1 MDEDMQIILDYL
13 LPALQQTR
21 GGRKIVSLA
30 YAVEPG
36 RETVTITFQSG
47 GTRRVVVTGDS
58 GVAMIYEVIRAI

>member
-21 GGRKIVSLA
+21 GGRKIVSLT

-36 RETVTITFQSG
+36 RETVTITFSNFPH
-47 GTRRVVVTGDS
+47 
-58 GVAMIYEVIRAI
+58 AKEP